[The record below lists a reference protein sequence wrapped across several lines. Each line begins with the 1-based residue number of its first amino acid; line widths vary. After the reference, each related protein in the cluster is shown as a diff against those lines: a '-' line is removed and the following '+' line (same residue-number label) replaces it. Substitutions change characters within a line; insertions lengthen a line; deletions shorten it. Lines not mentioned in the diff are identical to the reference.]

1 MKVCID
7 SCVYIAMHRGKKSV
21 GEFLAQCEEII
32 VPAATFAELTE
43 GILCDDKAAAKNA
56 ELNTFLDMVNVR
68 FSPVGHA
75 IAFRYAEISKSLR
88 RRGTPI
94 PHNDIWIA
102 ATAFETSSCVLSYDN
117 HFDLIDGL
125 GRIAP

>member
-7 SCVYIAMHRGKKSV
+7 SCVYIEMEHGKKSV
-21 GEFLAQCEEII
+21 ADFLASCEEIF
-32 VPAATFAELTE
+32 VPAATVAELME
-43 GILCDDKAAAKNA
+43 GNHGRDNFSAACIA
-56 ELNTFLDMVNVR
+56 LNNFLDMKNVR
-68 FSPVGHA
+68 FVPAGHA
-75 IAFRYAEISKSLR
+75 IAFRYAEIAKSLR

-102 ATAFETSSCVLSYDN
+102 ATAFETSSCVLSYDK

>member
-7 SCVYIAMHRGKKSV
+7 SCVYIEMEHGKKSV
-21 GEFLAQCEEII
+21 ADFLASCEEIF
-32 VPAATFAELTE
+32 VPAATVAELME
-43 GILCDDKAAAKNA
+43 GNHGRDNFSAACIA
-56 ELNTFLDMVNVR
+56 LNNFLDMKNVR
-68 FSPVGHA
+68 FVPVGHA
-75 IAFRYAEISKSLR
+75 IAFRYAEIAKSLR

-102 ATAFETSSCVLSYDN
+102 ATAFETSSCVLSYDK

>member
-7 SCVYIAMHRGKKSV
+7 SCVYIEMEHGKKSV
-21 GEFLAQCEEII
+21 ADFLASCEEIF
-32 VPAATFAELTE
+32 VPAATVAELME
-43 GILCDDKAAAKNA
+43 GNHGRDNFSAACMA
-56 ELNTFLDMVNVR
+56 LNNFLDMKNVR
-68 FSPVGHA
+68 FVPSGHA
-75 IAFRYAEISKSLR
+75 IAFRYAEIAKSLR

>member
-7 SCVYIAMHRGKKSV
+7 SCVYIEMAHGKKSV
-21 GEFLAQCEEII
+21 ADFLASCEEII

-43 GILCDDKAAAKNA
+43 GILCDDKAAAKIA
-56 ELNTFLDMVNVR
+56 ELNTFLDKGNVR
-68 FSPVGHA
+68 FVPAGHA
-75 IAFRYAEISKSLR
+75 IAFRYAEIAKSLR
-88 RRGTPI
+88 RRKTPI
-94 PHNDIWIA
+94 PKNCIWIA